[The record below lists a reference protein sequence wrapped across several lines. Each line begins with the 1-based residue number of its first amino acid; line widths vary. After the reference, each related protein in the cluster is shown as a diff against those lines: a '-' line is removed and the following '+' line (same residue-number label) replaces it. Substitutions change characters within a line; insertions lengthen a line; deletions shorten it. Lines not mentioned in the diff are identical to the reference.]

1 MTNRTNTPKLLDTP
15 RIPVQVKLVA
25 AWTSLMYLVLYIDY
39 FHLYQPGE
47 IDIIRGGNIFEF
59 EISGNLMT
67 IFFVLISTPAVMVL
81 LSLTLPPR
89 ANRVTNL
96 VVGALWIPFCV
107 FNAAGATADYA
118 LYYGVTIGV
127 EVLILVF
134 ILRSAWTWPRT
145 AVDTVAPAPTELR
158 QSV

>member
-1 MTNRTNTPKLLDTP
+1 MTTRTNTPKLFDNP
-15 RIPVQVKLVA
+15 RVPVQAKLA
-25 AWTSLMYLVLYIDY
+25 AGWTSLMYLVLYVDY

-67 IFFVLISTPAVMVL
+67 IFFVLISTPALMVL
-81 LSLTLPPR
+81 LSLTLPARVNR
-89 ANRVTNL
+89 AANL
-96 VVGALWIPFCV
+96 VAALLWIPFCV
-107 FNAAGATADYA
+107 FNAAGATPDYA

-127 EVLILVF
+127 EVLILAF

-145 AVDTVAPAPTELR
+145 SAVPAAPAKTDLR